1 MKKTIKISVIAVSI
15 VLSFSSCATIVAGGS
30 PRITIDGD
38 TKEPVTIITE
48 KQTYPNVQLPY
59 TVQVNRHHIDGQ
71 RIQIQSDK
79 ASYRDVVL
87 EKKVKSWTWGN
98 VLIGGLVG
106 WGVDL
111 ITNCVA
117 KPSKPTYF
125 IEKRAEE

>member
-1 MKKTIKISVIAVSI
+1 MKKLLKDVVVVAILITSMT
-15 VLSFSSCATIVAGGS
+15 SCATIVAGGS

-48 KQTYPNVQLPY
+48 KQTYPNVLLPY

-71 RIQIQSDK
+71 RIQIQSEN

-87 EKKVKSWTWGN
+87 EKKVNGWTWGN
-98 VLIGGLVG
+98 ILFGGLIG
-106 WGVDL
+106 WGIDL

-117 KPSKPTYF
+117 QPSKPNYY
-125 IEKRAEE
+125 IEKRSEE

>member
-1 MKKTIKISVIAVSI
+1 MKKEIRVAAIAVSF

-38 TKEPVTIITE
+38 TKAPVTIITE

-59 TVQVNRHHIDGQ
+59 EVQVNRHHIDGQ
-71 RIQIQSDK
+71 RIQIRSDNG
-79 ASYRDVVL
+79 SYRDIVL
-87 EKKVKSWTWGN
+87 EKEVNGWTWGN
-98 VLIGGLVG
+98 ILIGGLIG
-106 WGVDL
+106 LGVDL

-125 IEKRAEE
+125 IERRTE